1 MNAPLHSPMRRGA
14 CPGLSAPM
22 ATGDGLLA
30 RLTPSGATISL
41 AAFAGL
47 CDAARRH
54 GNGIVEVT
62 SRGSIQFRGL
72 SNTSAGPFAA
82 DVASLGIP
90 ANEGIAVMPDPLAG
104 LCEDECLDAGEIAQ
118 DVRRTLASSSLASRR
133 SAKVSVIV
141 DGGGALHLDNVAA
154 DVRLRAID
162 GNRLHVAV
170 GGTAVSA
177 TPVGVVSPDRATE
190 CVTRLLGLL
199 ASVAPDL
206 RMRDA
211 IASAGP
217 ERCRSELAGI
227 LEQAVAPDVRPA
239 AEPVGMHRLQSGQIA
254 VGVAPPFGHSDAET
268 LNRLIGEAG
277 HSGAGGLRTAPGR
290 ALLAIGLSPG
300 ASSAFVSRAD
310 ALGFIVDPADPRRRV
325 IACAGAPICASG
337 EIPARALA
345 PVVALAVRAHSASKT
360 RVYALT
366 DAPGLVHV
374 SGCAKGCAHPSPA
387 PVTIV
392 GRDRACDIH
401 LNGKL
406 VASAPVDALPEQLD
420 RLLSNGTWR

>member
-1 MNAPLHSPMRRGA
+1 MNAPVHSAVQPRVQSPMRRGA

-41 AAFAGL
+41 AAFASL
-47 CDAARRH
+47 CAAAGRH
-54 GNGIVEVT
+54 GNGIIEVT

-72 SNTSAGPFAA
+72 NDASAGPFAA
-82 DVASLGIP
+82 DIAALGIP

-104 LCEDECLDAGEIAQ
+104 LCEEECLDAGEIAH
-118 DVRRTLASSSLASRR
+118 DMRRALAASSLASRL

-141 DGGGALHLDNVAA
+141 DGGGALHLDDVAA
-154 DVRLRAID
+154 DVRLRASD
-162 GNRLHVAV
+162 GNRFHVAA
-170 GGTAVSA
+170 GGTASSA
-177 TPVGVVSPDRATE
+177 TPIGVASSDRATE

-199 ASVAPDL
+199 ASVAPGL
-206 RMRDA
+206 RMRDV
-211 IASAGP
+211 IAGAGP
-217 ERCRSELAGI
+217 EQCRAELAGI
-227 LEQAVAPDVRPA
+227 VEPAAAPDARPA
-239 AEPVGMHRLQSGQIA
+239 AEPVGMHRLRSGQFA

-268 LNRLIGEAG
+268 LHRLIGEAANG
-277 HSGAGGLRTAPGR
+277 GAAGLRAAPGR
-290 ALLAIGLSPG
+290 ALLVIGLSPG
-300 ASSAFVSRAD
+300 AASAFASRAE
-310 ALGFIVDPADPRRRV
+310 ALGFIVDPTDPRRRV

-345 PVVALAVRAHSASKT
+345 PIVAQAVCAS
-360 RVYALT
+360 
-366 DAPGLVHV
+366 DAPGPVHV

-401 LNGKL
+401 LNGSL
-406 VASAPVDALPEQLD
+406 VASAPVDALPEQLG
-420 RLLSNGTWR
+420 RLLSNGTRR